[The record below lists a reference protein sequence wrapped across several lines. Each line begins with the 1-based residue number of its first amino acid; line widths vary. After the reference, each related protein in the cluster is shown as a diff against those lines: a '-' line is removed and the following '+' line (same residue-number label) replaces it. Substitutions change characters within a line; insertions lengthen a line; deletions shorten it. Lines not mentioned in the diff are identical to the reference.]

1 MMDSM
6 PNKDAA
12 GASVDEG
19 DSSLDY
25 RIRETEAR
33 LGRRLDALESQ
44 RQKLT
49 WMTRLMGAGLAVT
62 LIALVLVLTR
72 ASGDHESLTAGT
84 LFAEEV
90 VLRDADRITRGRLGM
105 DSDGQVQFSLSDRDG
120 RGRIRLTVL
129 EDGSPGVTITD
140 SDARPR
146 AVLGYLP
153 DGTTSLVFADDE
165 GISRAVVGLGPDGS
179 THALF
184 ADRAGVIRT
193 LVGVGADGVPSMSLV
208 EGGEAAAAY
217 PDTVAD
223 Y

>member
-1 MMDSM
+1 MMDSTRD
-6 PNKDAA
+6 K
-12 GASVDEG
+12 GAPEAFG
-19 DSSLDY
+19 DDGSSSFDY
-25 RIRETEAR
+25 RIREVEAR

-44 RQKLT
+44 RMKLT
-49 WMTRLMGAGLAVT
+49 WLTRLMGAGLAVT
-62 LIALVLVLTR
+62 LIALVIVLTV
-72 ASGDHESLTAGT
+72 ASGEHDSLTTGT
-84 LFAEEV
+84 LLAEEV
-90 VLRDADRITRGRLGM
+90 VLRDADRVTRGRLGM
-105 DSDGQVQFSLSDRDG
+105 NDQGRVEFSLSDRDG
-120 RGRIRLTVL
+120 RDRIRLTVL

-140 SDARPR
+140 AEARPR

-153 DGTTSLVFADDE
+153 DGTTSLVFADAE

-184 ADRAGVIRT
+184 ADRGGVIRT

-208 EGGEAAAAY
+208 EGGAAAAY

>member
-1 MMDSM
+1 MMDSRRDKGG
-6 PNKDAA
+6 P
-12 GASVDEG
+12 GESVDGGE
-19 DSSLDY
+19 SSFDY
-25 RIRETEAR
+25 RIREVEAR
-33 LGRRLDALESQ
+33 LARRLDAVESQ
-44 RQKLT
+44 RLKLK

-62 LIALVLVLTR
+62 LIALVFILAT

-90 VLRDADRITRGRLGM
+90 VIQDADRVTRGRMGM
-105 DSDGQVQFSLSDRDG
+105 DDEGRVQFSLSDRDG
-120 RGRIRLTVL
+120 RARIRLTVL
-129 EDGSPGVTITD
+129 GDGSPGVTIAD
-140 SDARPR
+140 ADARPR

-153 DGTTSLVFADDE
+153 DGTTSLVFADAE

-184 ADRAGVIRT
+184 ADRSGVIRT

-208 EGGEAAAAY
+208 QGGGEAAPY
-217 PDTVAD
+217 PDTVAG

>member
-6 PNKDAA
+6 RDE
-12 GASVDEG
+12 SVPGTSTDEG
-19 DSSLDY
+19 DSSFDY
-25 RIRETEAR
+25 RIREVEAR
-33 LGRRLDALESQ
+33 LARRLDGLESQ
-44 RQKLT
+44 RLKLT
-49 WMTRLMGAGLAVT
+49 WMGRLMGAGLAVT
-62 LIALVLVLTR
+62 LIALVVILTT
-72 ASGDHESLTAGT
+72 ASGERESLTAGT

-90 VLRDADRITRGRLGM
+90 VLRDVDRVARGRLGL
-105 DSDGQVQFSLSDRDG
+105 DDDGRVQFALSDRDG
-120 RGRIRLTVL
+120 RERIRLTVL
-129 EDGSPGVTITD
+129 ADGSPGVTITD
-140 SDARPR
+140 ADARPR

-153 DGTTSLVFADDE
+153 DGTTSLVFADAE

-208 EGGEAAAAY
+208 EGAETTAY